1 MKNIGMEY
9 EVYESFLLQKPD
21 FQKGMKRTKRIYSH
35 MHSFANFPQDMK
47 EENLDRSYQ
56 NDSKSIDG
64 SESLHHSIQGLK
76 RTKKFYEKLNNYG
89 SFTQK

>member
-9 EVYESFLLQKPD
+9 EVYESFLLQK
-21 FQKGMKRTKRIYSH
+21 GMKRTKRIYSH
-35 MHSFANFPQDMK
+35 MHLFANFPQDMK
-47 EENLDRSYQ
+47 EENLNPAYP
-56 NDSKSIDG
+56 NESKNIEG
-64 SESLHHSIQGLK
+64 SESLHHSFQGLK